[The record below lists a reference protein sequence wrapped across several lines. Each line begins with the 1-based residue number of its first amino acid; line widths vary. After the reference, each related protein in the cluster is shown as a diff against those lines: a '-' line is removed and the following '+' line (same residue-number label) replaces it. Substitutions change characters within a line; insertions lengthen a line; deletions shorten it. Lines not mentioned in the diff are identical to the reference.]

1 MLFNKELLN
10 EIDTSPMMWTTFLV
24 SSLLIECCTLQI
36 GHNMNPNV
44 IRGPSQRFSRTRRVH
59 WRWNTWVQSNWV
71 KKNKLNFR
79 SEQSEWKHLHGKD
92 TYLVTES
99 PVQQEL
105 LKEPLWN
112 KSYTYHLH
120 PVSGNPCSCRSHA
133 DMGGR
138 SPHFWLLHRG
148 VHKDGFYCKPA
159 LHTPE

>member
-1 MLFNKELLN
+1 MDNLSRLVIAHRVLYLTN
-10 EIDTSPMMWTTFLV
+10 WTQH
-24 SSLLIECCTLQI
+24 E
-36 GHNMNPNV
+36 PK
-44 IRGPSQRFSRTRRVH
+44 RDSRPKPAIFQNAASALKVEH
-59 WRWNTWVQSNWV
+59 MGAVQLG

-133 DMGGR
+133 DMAGR